1 MAFGRAGIGTV
12 RKLGASMQWRFA
24 DLPVRT
30 KFMITLAIPVLGM
43 ILVISKQVD
52 SNLKRSVFYEYIK
65 NQAERISLFSD
76 VMHQVQRESAYSVGF
91 LTGRPVTV
99 VKLQLQYT
107 HTDEAIAALQ
117 QTAHM
122 SALPME
128 EISSFSGLNI
138 LRARVAENR
147 TDPFS
152 VSRTYRA
159 MDNALLEELG
169 RVGKLALDP
178 ETKDR
183 FYAHLRLLNA
193 KEALSVIRDK
203 LSIAL
208 GDEQLDHAETAELS
222 EQISQYEANM
232 FLFEKEAPPEVMS
245 TYREMFQGPDVN
257 FMRSVIGTVKER
269 RSLDPQAIAAQHWW
283 DVSLRALD
291 KLKLVEDHSLELIE
305 DATAANSQ
313 DARIRLFI
321 VLAALIGVIG
331 AVTIMGFVIMRGV
344 RNTVNEVAQAA
355 RALSVG
361 DVRAAVPVNSS
372 DEIGQ
377 MASSFNG
384 MIDNIRSLASSAD
397 AIGKGNYDT
406 TVTVRGPQDVLGNA
420 LLRMKEN
427 LKAAKLR
434 DTEQALALQEEKKKI
449 EQANER
455 IQLLIKE
462 MHHRVKNNL
471 QVVASLLRLQAG
483 TIADER
489 LQHAFDQSQSRVTS
503 MALIHE
509 KLYKGDEL
517 SMLDVSHYIQELFEE
532 LVRLNDV
539 SDTIAYRTDIDP
551 DLALDLHTMVPLGL
565 LLNELITNSFKHA
578 FKGREEGLI
587 NLSLH
592 RASNKEFDL
601 IYTDNG
607 VGIPADKLAANG
619 DTLGVSLIESL
630 VEQLNGRMTVDG
642 DRDGKGTQY
651 HIRFRTLGREEN
663 AAKHGQRTA

>member
-1 MAFGRAGIGTV
+1 
-12 RKLGASMQWRFA
+12 MQWRFA